1 MLQNLLESGL
11 RQTMQRMIRPLLHPA
26 VPVPLQRK
34 IIAQAYR
41 SSTAPRGCQFDAIT
55 VNGIQ
60 ALRTRY
66 RNPTEGIILYLHG
79 GGYIIGSPDTHR
91 GITGHL
97 ARASS
102 QTIIAPD
109 YRLAPEHPFPAAL
122 DDAEAVYEGLLKE
135 GHDPAS
141 IAIAGDSAGGG
152 LTIALAMRLRDR
164 GRPLPASLTVFSPWV
179 DLTHQQL
186 YSPECEPVLQPRW
199 IEKAA
204 TLYCGQQPRTT
215 PLISPIHGDL
225 DGLPP
230 LLIQVGS
237 EEILLNDARQL
248 SELASRQ
255 GVETTLEIYNSLWHV
270 FQVHAGQLERATN
283 ALTTAAAHINRYRA
297 G

>member
-11 RQTMQRMIRPLLHPA
+11 KQAMQRVIRPLLHPA
-26 VPVPLQRK
+26 VPIPLQRK
-34 IIAQAYR
+34 VIAQAYR
-41 SSTAPRGCQFDAIT
+41 SSIPPRGCKFDTIT

-60 ALRTRY
+60 ALRTRHGAS
-66 RNPTEGIILYLHG
+66 TEGVILYLHG

-97 ARASS
+97 ARASG

-122 DDAEAVYEGLLKE
+122 DDAEAVYDGLLKE

-152 LTIALAMRLRDR
+152 LTIALAMRLRDK

-204 TLYCGQQPRTT
+204 TVYCGQQPRTT

-237 EEILLNDARQL
+237 EEILLNDAQQL

-255 GVETTLEIYNSLWHV
+255 SVETTLEIYNSLWHV

>member
-11 RQTMQRMIRPLLHPA
+11 KQTMQRVIRPLLHPA
-26 VPVPLQRK
+26 VPIPLQRK
-34 IIAQAYR
+34 VIAQAYR
-41 SSTAPRGCQFDAIT
+41 SSIPPRGCKFDTIT

-60 ALRTRY
+60 ALRTRHGAS
-66 RNPTEGIILYLHG
+66 TEGVILYLHG

-97 ARASS
+97 ARASG

-122 DDAEAVYEGLLKE
+122 DDAEAVYDGLLKE

-152 LTIALAMRLRDR
+152 LTIALAIRLRDK

-204 TLYCGQQPRTT
+204 TVYCGQQPRTN

-237 EEILLNDARQL
+237 EEILLNDAQQL

-255 GVETTLEIYNSLWHV
+255 SVETTLEIYNSLWHV